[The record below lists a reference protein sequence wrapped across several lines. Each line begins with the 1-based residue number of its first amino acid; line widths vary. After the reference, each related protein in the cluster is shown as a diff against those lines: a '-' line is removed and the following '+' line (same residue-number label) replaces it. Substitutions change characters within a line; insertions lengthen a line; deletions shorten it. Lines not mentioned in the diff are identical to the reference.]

1 MKIIE
6 DKYAGVTIDSE
17 ALTNNG
23 EQFKARLSALIGALK
38 GKKLLW
44 MNIPCEHA
52 KFIPILTELGFEFH
66 HCAGNSLMLV
76 KKLICD
82 PIIPNAKNFNVG
94 VGAIV
99 LDGDNLLVIKD
110 RFFKG
115 YKLPGGHV
123 DPDERI
129 EKALIREV
137 LEETGVHVAFD
148 ALINTS
154 HFIAGQFGEQ
164 NIYFVC
170 TAKPLSKAINIH
182 DASEILEARWINITA
197 FLNCEDVNDFNKKVV
212 SHVVNNRH
220 SRLTLNPVD
229 IAVPHEVF
237 L

>member
-6 DKYAGVTIDSE
+6 DKYAGVIIDSD
-17 ALTNNG
+17 ALASNC
-23 EQFKARLSALIGALK
+23 EQFKARLIELINTLQN
-38 GKKLLW
+38 KKLLW

-52 KFIPILTELGFEFH
+52 QFIPILTELGFEFH

-123 DPDERI
+123 DPGERV

-137 LEETGVHVAFD
+137 LEETGVHVTFD
-148 ALINTS
+148 SLINVS

-164 NIYFVC
+164 NIYFAC
-170 TAKPLSKAINIH
+170 TAKPLSKAINIY
-182 DASEILEARWINITA
+182 DASEILEARWINITE
-197 FLNCEDVNDFNKKVV
+197 FLNNEDVNDFNKKVV
-212 SHVVNNRH
+212 SAVVNNQY
-220 SRLTLNPVD
+220 SRLTLTPVD
-229 IAVPHEVF
+229 IPVPHEVF